1 MSLTLEALEVLDAID
16 RKGSFAAAAIELNR
30 VPSALTYVVRKLEE
44 DIDVLLFDRKGHRAK
59 LTPAGRE
66 LLNEGRHILRATE
79 ELTCRVKR
87 LAKGWEVELRIAMDG
102 LMRFDAL
109 LPVLADF
116 YEQQPGTKLRF
127 QTEVLGG
134 SWDALVTGRADL
146 VIGMSWDT
154 PNQSGF
160 QIRDLGRIE
169 FVFAVAPTHPLAAL
183 PDPLLPQ
190 QIVQH
195 RAVAIG
201 DTSRSLPV
209 RSAGLLSGQDA
220 LTVPDLPAK
229 LAAQVKGLGVG
240 YLARSVAE
248 PFLATGQLIAKA
260 TTENKL
266 DSQHYYAWRSD
277 ARGKALQWFIKRLE
291 EPRLQKALL
300 R

>member
-66 LLNEGRHILRATE
+66 LLDEGRHILRATE

-102 LMRFDAL
+102 LMRFEAM

-127 QTEVLGG
+127 HTEVLGG

-154 PNQSGF
+154 PNQTGY
-160 QIRDLGRIE
+160 QIRDLGKIE

-183 PDPLLPQ
+183 PNPLAPQ

-195 RAVAIG
+195 RAIAIG

-209 RSAGLLSGQDA
+209 RSAGLLSGQDV
-220 LTVPDLPAK
+220 LTVPDLQAK

-240 YLARSVAE
+240 YLAKSVAE
-248 PFLATGQLIAKA
+248 PFIATGQLIAKE

>member
-66 LLNEGRHILRATE
+66 LLDEGRHILRATE

-102 LMRFDAL
+102 LMRFEAM

-127 QTEVLGG
+127 HTEVLGG

-154 PNQSGF
+154 PNQSGY
-160 QIRDLGRIE
+160 QIRDLGKIE

-183 PDPLLPQ
+183 PNPLSPQ

-195 RAVAIG
+195 RAIAIG

-209 RSAGLLSGQDA
+209 RSAGLLSGQDV
-220 LTVPDLPAK
+220 LTVPDLQAK

-240 YLARSVAE
+240 YLAKSVAE
-248 PFLATGQLIAKA
+248 PFIATGQLIAKE